1 MGRHMF
7 DRIIATKRVFLAGAV
22 LRHGRVQ
29 VGENPPVEI
38 GFIG

>member
-1 MGRHMF
+1 MDRRMF
-7 DRIIATKRVFLAGAV
+7 DRIIATQCFFLAGAV

-38 GFIG
+38 CFIG